1 MKRYLLTGAYLGLS
15 ISIFG
20 CSSSPKLNNSETQ
33 PDKVISRIN
42 DLSERPSWLNETRP
56 FEIKNGAVI
65 SLGQTTIPGDNRVE
79 AAYLIAENSAKGSLC
94 NSIES
99 RLEFIFQNAEEGTA
113 IDANQVRRIGAEACK
128 LTSSNIRIG
137 NRYWEKVASTTDSG
151 ERVTRIRVF
160 ATAEMPESE
169 FKKAII
175 EAAKKQQG
183 KPGISEDFAK
193 KVDKHWDEF
202 TKGGNE

>member
-1 MKRYLLTGAYLGLS
+1 MKKKGLS
-15 ISIFG
+15 LLIIAATLAG
-20 CSSSPKLNNSETQ
+20 CASSTQKSTPETQ

-42 DLSERPSWLNETRP
+42 ELSERPSWLNETRP
-56 FEIKNGAVI
+56 FEIKNGSVI

-113 IDANQVRRIGAEACK
+113 IDANQVRKIGAEACK

-151 ERVTRIRVF
+151 ERVTRYRVF
-160 ATAEMPESE
+160 ATAEMSEGE

-183 KPGISEDFAK
+183 KLGLSEDFAR
-193 KVDKHWDEF
+193 KVDRHWDEF